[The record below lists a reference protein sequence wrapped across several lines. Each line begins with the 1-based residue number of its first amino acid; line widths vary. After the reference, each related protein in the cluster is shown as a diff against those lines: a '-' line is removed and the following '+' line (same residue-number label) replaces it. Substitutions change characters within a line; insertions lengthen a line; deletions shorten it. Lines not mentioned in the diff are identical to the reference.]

1 MNKDGNI
8 SKYMFSMY
16 TKISKK
22 KRRERERNRIGKME
36 GVGEERWPTR
46 APSLFHINQQTE
58 MATLNRVD
66 VIIIIII
73 IIMAIIIII
82 TI

>member
-1 MNKDGNI
+1 
-8 SKYMFSMY
+8 
-16 TKISKK
+16 
-22 KRRERERNRIGKME
+22 ME